1 MATTMTPLQ
10 VDTEAA
16 ATECA
21 FAIFG
26 SDIPPIDPE
35 DCDGSWRTTLHVI
48 AEEWVGEGRVERHAA
63 RTATAINELL
73 AVQEQYGVGSRQA
86 LAAGTEL
93 KPLVDKCRIF
103 GITSDDLRRHGARLD
118 AS

>member
-1 MATTMTPLQ
+1 MIPLQ
-10 VDTEAA
+10 ADTEAA

-26 SDIPPIDPE
+26 SDIPPIDPV

-63 RTATAINELL
+63 RTAIAINELL
-73 AVQEQYGVGSRQA
+73 AVQEQHGVGSRQA
-86 LAAGTEL
+86 LAAGSEVR
-93 KPLVDKCRIF
+93 PLVDKCRIF